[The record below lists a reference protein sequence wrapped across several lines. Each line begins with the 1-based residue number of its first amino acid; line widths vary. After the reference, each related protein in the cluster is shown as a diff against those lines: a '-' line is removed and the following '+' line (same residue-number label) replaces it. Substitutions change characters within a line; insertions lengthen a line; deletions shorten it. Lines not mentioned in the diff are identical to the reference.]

1 MLHINQA
8 MIKFRIK
15 KFKQGLQMA
24 QKAIREYDA
33 KSILAKHWDKYFPDF
48 TYAYETVM
56 VQNGSELKEEAKS
69 KSWLK
74 EKTLVAKPDMLFG
87 KRGKNDLVL
96 FKDKKPGDVSLA
108 TATKW
113 VDEKSS
119 EKQSVYFSFDGDTP
133 TGEASVD
140 MLTHFVVEPFT
151 PHTQEEEYYI
161 SATCVGDDDMLYMS
175 AEGGMEVEEGWDE
188 KVTEVAFAIPD
199 TEEQIAKK
207 IKANIPSDVAKKDKE
222 AFANF
227 AIGFFKAYRELNFA
241 YLEINPFVLQG
252 NKVEL
257 LDMVAKLDDTAGF
270 MMVDEWGDVE
280 YPTAFGMEAKSPEVA
295 AIEEADAKTGASLK
309 LTLLKPEAR
318 IWTMVAGGGASVVY
332 ADTIADLAGIEDL
345 ANYGEY
351 SGGPTTGET
360 KFYAETLLD
369 LMTREKDAQGREKIM
384 IIGGAIANFTDVA
397 KTFTGIIQAFE
408 VYADKMKEIGM
419 KIYVRRGGPN
429 YEKGLKDIKEAAD
442 RLGLYIEVYG
452 PETHVTDI
460 VRMALAK

>member
-1 MLHINQA
+1 
-8 MIKFRIK
+8 
-15 KFKQGLQMA
+15 MA

-48 TYAYETVM
+48 TYAYETVL
-56 VQNGSELKEEAKS
+56 VQNGAELAEAAKTHA
-69 KSWLK
+69 WLN
-74 EKTLVAKPDMLFG
+74 EKNLVAKPDMLFG

-96 FKDKKPGDVSLA
+96 FRDQKPGDVTLA
-108 TATKW
+108 KAISW
-113 VDEKSS
+113 IDEKSS
-119 EKQSVYFSFDGDTP
+119 EKQKVYFSFDGDTP
-133 TGEASVD
+133 TGDASVD
-140 MLTHFVVEPFT
+140 MLTHFIVEPFT
-151 PHTQEEEYYI
+151 PHEQAEEYYI

-188 KVTEVAFAIPD
+188 KVTEVAFKITD
-199 TEEQIAKK
+199 TEEEIASK
-207 IKANIPSDVAKKDKE
+207 IKANIPADVADKDKE

-252 NKVEL
+252 NKIEL

-280 YPTAFGMEAKSPEVA
+280 YPTSFGMEEKSPEVLA
-295 AIEEADAKTGASLK
+295 VEEADAKTGASLK

-332 ADTIADLAGIEDL
+332 ADTIADMAGIEDL

-360 KFYAETLLD
+360 KFYAETLFD
-369 LMTREKDAQGREKIM
+369 LMTREPDPQGRGKVL

-408 VYADKMKEIGM
+408 NYQDKLKAVDT

-442 RLGLYIEVYG
+442 RMGLYIEVYG

-460 VRMALAK
+460 VRMALEK

>member
-1 MLHINQA
+1 
-8 MIKFRIK
+8 
-15 KFKQGLQMA
+15 MA

-33 KSILAKHWDKYFPDF
+33 KSILAKHWGKYFPDF

-56 VQNGSELKEEAKS
+56 VQNGSELSEAAKTHT
-69 KSWLK
+69 WLNQ
-74 EKTLVAKPDMLFG
+74 KTLVAKPDMLFG
-87 KRGKNDLVL
+87 KRGKNNLVL
-96 FKDKKPGDVSLA
+96 FKDAKPGDVSLA
-108 TATKW
+108 KATSW
-113 VDEKSS
+113 IDEKSS
-119 EKQSVYFSFDGDTP
+119 TKQSVYFSFDGDTP
-133 TGEASVD
+133 TGEPSVD
-140 MLTHFVVEPFT
+140 MLTHFIVEPFT
-151 PHTQEEEYYI
+151 PHAQEEEYYI
-161 SATCVGDDDMLYMS
+161 SATVVGDDDVLYMS
-175 AEGGMEVEEGWDE
+175 AEGGMEVEEGWEE
-188 KVTEVAFAIPD
+188 KVTEVAFKITD
-199 TEEQIAKK
+199 TEEEIAAK
-207 IKANIPSDVAKKDKE
+207 IRANVPADVAEKDKA
-222 AFANF
+222 AFAEF

-241 YLEINPFVLQG
+241 YLEINPFVMQG
-252 NKVEL
+252 NKIEL

-270 MMVDEWGDVE
+270 MMVDAWGDVE
-280 YPTAFGMEAKSPEVA
+280 YPTAFGMEEKSPEVL
-295 AIEEADAKTGASLK
+295 AIEEADSKTGASLK

-332 ADTIADLAGIEDL
+332 ADTIADLAGIDDL

-369 LMTREKDAQGREKIM
+369 LMTREKDAQGREKIL

-408 VYADKMKEIGM
+408 AYADKMKNVGI

-442 RLGLYIEVYG
+442 RLGLWIDVYG

-460 VRMALAK
+460 VRMAVEA

>member
-1 MLHINQA
+1 
-8 MIKFRIK
+8 
-15 KFKQGLQMA
+15 MA

-56 VQNGSELKEEAKS
+56 VQNGSELTEAAKANT
-69 KSWLK
+69 WLN
-74 EKTLVAKPDMLFG
+74 EKALVAKPDMLFG

-96 FKDKKPGDVSLA
+96 FRDAKPGDVSLA
-108 TATKW
+108 KAVSW
-113 VDEKSS
+113 IDEKSS
-119 EKQSVYFSFDGDTP
+119 TEQSVYFSFDGDTP
-133 TGEASVD
+133 TGEPSVD
-140 MLTHFVVEPFT
+140 MLTHFIVEPFT
-151 PHTQEEEYYI
+151 PHAQEEEYYI
-161 SATCVGDDDMLYMS
+161 SATVVGDDDMLYMS
-175 AEGGMEVEEGWDE
+175 AEGGMEVEEGWEE
-188 KVTEVAFAIPD
+188 KVTEVAFKITD
-199 TEEQIAKK
+199 TEEEIAER
-207 IKANIPSDVAKKDKE
+207 IRANVPADVADADKA
-222 AFANF
+222 AFAEF

-241 YLEINPFVLQG
+241 YLEINPFVMQG
-252 NKVEL
+252 KKIEL

-270 MMVDEWGDVE
+270 MMVEQWGDVA
-280 YPTAFGMEAKSPEVA
+280 YPTAFGMEAKSPEVE

-332 ADTIADLAGIEDL
+332 ADTIADFAGIDDL

-369 LMTREKDAQGREKIM
+369 LMTREKDAQGRDKIL

-408 VYADKMKEIGM
+408 EYQDKMKEIGM

-442 RLGLYIEVYG
+442 RMGLYIEVYG

-460 VRMALAK
+460 VRMALEA

>member
-1 MLHINQA
+1 
-8 MIKFRIK
+8 
-15 KFKQGLQMA
+15 MA

-56 VQNGSELKEEAKS
+56 VQNGAELTEAAKTN
-69 KSWLK
+69 SWLNDK
-74 EKTLVAKPDMLFG
+74 MLVAKPDMLFG

-96 FKDKKPGDVSLA
+96 FKDAKPGDVTLA
-108 TATKW
+108 KATSW
-113 VDEKSS
+113 IDEKSS
-119 EKQSVYFSFDGDTP
+119 SEQSVYFSFDGDTP
-133 TGEASVD
+133 TGEAKVD
-140 MLTHFVVEPFT
+140 MLTHFLVEPFM

-161 SATCVGDDDMLYMS
+161 SATCVGDEDMLYMS

-188 KVTEVAFAIPD
+188 KVTEVAFKITD
-199 TEEQIAKK
+199 SEEEIAAK
-207 IKANIPSDVAKKDKE
+207 IRANVPADVADGDK
-222 AFANF
+222 AQFAEF
-227 AIGFFKAYRELNFA
+227 AIGFFRAYRELNFA
-241 YLEINPFVLQG
+241 YLEINPFVMQG
-252 NKVEL
+252 NTIEL

-280 YPTAFGMEAKSPEVA
+280 YPTAFGMEAKSPEVIA
-295 AIEEADAKTGASLK
+295 VEEADAKTGASLK

-332 ADTIADLAGIEDL
+332 ADTIADMAGIADL

-360 KFYAETLLD
+360 KFYAETLFD
-369 LMTREKDAQGREKIM
+369 LMTREPDPSGRGKVL

-408 VYADKMKEIGM
+408 EYQEKLKAVDV

-429 YEKGLKDIKEAAD
+429 YEKGLKDIQEAAD
-442 RLGLYIEVYG
+442 RMGLYIEVYG

-460 VRMALAK
+460 VRMALEGDK

>member
-1 MLHINQA
+1 
-8 MIKFRIK
+8 
-15 KFKQGLQMA
+15 MA

-33 KSILAKHWDKYFPDF
+33 KSILAKHWGKYFPDF

-56 VQNGSELKEEAKS
+56 VQNGSELSEAAKTHT
-69 KSWLK
+69 WLN
-74 EKTLVAKPDMLFG
+74 EKALVAKPDMLFG
-87 KRGKNDLVL
+87 KRGKNNLVL
-96 FKDKKPGDVSLA
+96 FKDAKPGDVSLA
-108 TATKW
+108 KAISW
-113 VDEKSS
+113 IDEKSS
-119 EKQSVYFSFDGDTP
+119 TKQSVYFSFDGDTP
-133 TGEASVD
+133 TGEPSVD
-140 MLTHFVVEPFT
+140 MLTHFIVEPFT
-151 PHTQEEEYYI
+151 PHAQEEEYYI
-161 SATCVGDDDMLYMS
+161 SATVVGDDDVLYMS
-175 AEGGMEVEEGWDE
+175 AEGGMEVEEGWEE
-188 KVTEVAFAIPD
+188 KVTEVAFKITE
-199 TEEQIAKK
+199 TEEEIAAK
-207 IKANIPSDVAKKDKE
+207 IRANVPADVAEKDKA
-222 AFANF
+222 AFAEF

-241 YLEINPFVLQG
+241 YLEINPFVMQG
-252 NKVEL
+252 NKIEL

-270 MMVDEWGDVE
+270 MMVDAWGDVE
-280 YPTAFGMEAKSPEVA
+280 YPTAFGMEEKSPEVL
-295 AIEEADAKTGASLK
+295 AIEEADSKTGASLK

-369 LMTREKDAQGREKIM
+369 LMTREKDAKGREKIL

-408 VYADKMKEIGM
+408 AYADKMKNVGI

-442 RLGLYIEVYG
+442 RLGLWIDVYG

-460 VRMALAK
+460 VRMAVEA

>member
-1 MLHINQA
+1 
-8 MIKFRIK
+8 
-15 KFKQGLQMA
+15 MA

-33 KSILAKHWDKYFPDF
+33 KSILAKHWDKYFPNF

-56 VQNGSELKEEAKS
+56 VQNGSELKKLAEE

-74 EKTLVAKPDMLFG
+74 EKALVAKPDMLFG
-87 KRGKNDLVL
+87 KRGKNGLVL
-96 FKDKKPGDVSLA
+96 FKDQKPGDVTLEKA
-108 TATKW
+108 AAW
-113 VDEKSS
+113 IDEKSS
-119 EKQSVYFSFDGDTP
+119 SDQSVYFSFDGDTP
-133 TGEASVD
+133 TGEPSVD
-140 MLTHFVVEPFT
+140 RLTHFVVEPFT
-151 PHTQEEEYYI
+151 PHEQEEEYYV
-161 SATCVGDDDMLYMS
+161 SATCVGDNDVIYMS

-188 KVTEVAFAIPD
+188 KVTEVAFPITA
-199 TEEQIAKK
+199 TEDEIAEQ
-207 IKANIPSDVAKKDKE
+207 IKANVPADVKDADK
-222 AFANF
+222 ANF
-227 AIGFFKAYRELNFA
+227 AEFCIGFFRAYRELNFA
-241 YLEINPFVLQG
+241 YLEINPFVMQG
-252 NKVEL
+252 NKIEL

-280 YPTAFGMEAKSPEVA
+280 YPTAFGMEAKSPEVE
-295 AIEEADAKTGASLK
+295 AIEEADSKTGASLK

-332 ADTIADLAGIEDL
+332 ADTIADMAGIEDL

-369 LMTREKDAQGREKIM
+369 LMTRQKDSSGRDKIM

-408 VYADKMKEIGM
+408 NYADKMKDVGV

-460 VRMALAK
+460 VRMALEGDK

>member
-1 MLHINQA
+1 
-8 MIKFRIK
+8 
-15 KFKQGLQMA
+15 MA

-48 TYAYETVM
+48 TYAYQTVM
-56 VQNGSELKEEAKS
+56 VQNGSELAEAAKTNT
-69 KSWLK
+69 WLN
-74 EKTLVAKPDMLFG
+74 EKPLVAKPDMLFG

-96 FKDKKPGDVSLA
+96 FKDAKPGDVSLA
-108 TATKW
+108 KAISW
-113 VDEKSS
+113 IDEKSS
-119 EKQSVYFSFDGDTP
+119 KEQSVYFSFDGDTP
-133 TGEASVD
+133 TGEPSVD
-140 MLTHFVVEPFT
+140 MLTHFIVEPFT
-151 PHTQEEEYYI
+151 PHSQEEEYYI

-175 AEGGMEVEEGWDE
+175 AEGGMEVEEGWEE
-188 KVTEVAFAIPD
+188 KVTEVAFKITD
-199 TEEQIAKK
+199 TEEEIAER
-207 IKANIPSDVAKKDKE
+207 IRAHVPDDVADKDKA
-222 AFANF
+222 AFAEF
-227 AIGFFKAYRELNFA
+227 AIGFFRAYRELNFA
-241 YLEINPFVLQG
+241 YLEINPFVMQG
-252 NKVEL
+252 NKIEL

-270 MMVDEWGDVE
+270 MMVDQWGDVE
-280 YPTAFGMEAKSPEVA
+280 YPTAFGMEEKSPEVLA
-295 AIEEADAKTGASLK
+295 VEEADAKTGASLK

-332 ADTIADLAGIEDL
+332 ADTIADLAGIDDL

-360 KFYAETLLD
+360 KFYAETLFD
-369 LMTREKDAQGREKIM
+369 LMTREKDAQGRDKIL

-408 VYADKMKEIGM
+408 EYADKLKEVGV

-442 RLGLYIEVYG
+442 RLGLWIDVYG

-460 VRMALAK
+460 VRMAVEA

>member
-1 MLHINQA
+1 
-8 MIKFRIK
+8 
-15 KFKQGLQMA
+15 MA

-33 KSILAKHWDKYFPDF
+33 KSILARHWNKYFPNF

-56 VQNGSELKEEAKS
+56 VQNGSELQEAAKS
-69 KSWLK
+69 KAWLK
-74 EKTLVAKPDMLFG
+74 EKKLVAKPDMLFG
-87 KRGKNDLVL
+87 KRGKNNLVL
-96 FKDKKPGDVSLA
+96 FRDAKPGDVSLA
-108 TATKW
+108 KAASW
-113 VDEKSS
+113 IDEKSS
-119 EKQSVYFSFDGDTP
+119 KEQSVYFSFEGDTP
-133 TGEASVD
+133 TGTPSVD
-140 MLTHFVVEPFT
+140 KLTHFIVEPFT
-151 PHTQEEEYYI
+151 PHEQAEEYYV
-161 SATCVGDDDMLYMS
+161 SATCVGDDDVIYMS

-188 KVTEVAFAIPD
+188 KVTEVAFPITAS
-199 TEEQIAKK
+199 EEEIAAK
-207 IKANIPSDVAKKDKE
+207 IRANVPADVADKDKA
-222 AFANF
+222 AFADF
-227 AIGFFKAYRELNFA
+227 CIGFFRAYRELNFA
-241 YLEINPFVLQG
+241 YLEINPFVMQG
-252 NKVEL
+252 NKIEL
-257 LDMVAKLDDTAGF
+257 LDMVAKLDDTAGYL
-270 MMVDEWGDVE
+270 MVEEWGNVE
-280 YPTAFGMEAKSPEVA
+280 YPTAFGMEEKSPEVL
-295 AIEEADAKTGASLK
+295 AIEEADSKTGASLK

-369 LMTREKDAQGREKIM
+369 LMTREKDAKGRDKIL

-408 VYADKMKEIGM
+408 NYADKMKEVGI

-442 RLGLYIEVYG
+442 RLGLWIDVYG

-460 VRMALAK
+460 VRMAVEA

>member
-1 MLHINQA
+1 
-8 MIKFRIK
+8 
-15 KFKQGLQMA
+15 MA
-24 QKAIREYDA
+24 QKSIREYDA

-56 VQNGSELKEEAKS
+56 VQNGSELAEAAKT
-69 KSWLK
+69 KAWLK

-96 FKDKKPGDVSLA
+96 FRDTKPGDVTLEKAVS
-108 TATKW
+108 W
-113 VDEKSS
+113 IDEKSS
-119 EKQSVYFSFDGDTP
+119 AQQSVYFSFDGDKP
-133 TGEASVD
+133 TGEAKTD

-151 PHTQEEEYYI
+151 PHSQEEEYYI
-161 SATCVGDDDMLYMS
+161 SATCVGDNDMLYMS

-188 KVTEVAFAIPD
+188 KVNEVAFPITD
-199 TEEQIAKK
+199 TEEEIAEK
-207 IKANIPSDVAKKDKE
+207 IRANIPADVADADK
-222 AFANF
+222 AKFAEF
-227 AIGFFKAYRELNFA
+227 AIGFFRAYRELNFA
-241 YLEINPFVLQG
+241 YLEINPFVMQG
-252 NKVEL
+252 NKIEL

-270 MMVDEWGDVE
+270 MMVDEWGDIE
-280 YPTAFGMEAKSPEVA
+280 YPTSFGMEEKSPEVL
-295 AIEEADAKTGASLK
+295 AIEEADSKSGASLK
-309 LTLLKPEAR
+309 LTILKPEAR

-332 ADTIADLAGIEDL
+332 ADTIADLAGIDDL

-351 SGGPTTGET
+351 SGGPTTSET

-369 LMTREKDAQGREKIM
+369 LMTRAKDPQGKDKVL

-408 VYADKMKEIGM
+408 EYADKMKEIGIR
-419 KIYVRRGGPN
+419 IYVRRGGPN

>member
-1 MLHINQA
+1 
-8 MIKFRIK
+8 
-15 KFKQGLQMA
+15 MA

-48 TYAYETVM
+48 TYAYETAI
-56 VQNGSELKEEAKS
+56 VQNGTELKKIS
-69 KSWLK
+69 KEKKWLK
-74 EKTLVAKPDMLFG
+74 DKALVAKPDMLFG

-96 FKDKKPGDVSLA
+96 FRDSKPGDVSLSKA
-108 TATKW
+108 ISW
-113 VDEKSS
+113 IDEKSS
-119 EKQSVYFSFDGDTP
+119 NEQSVYFSFDGDTP
-133 TGEASVD
+133 TGEAKVD

-151 PHTQEEEYYI
+151 PHSQEEEYYI
-161 SATCVGDDDMLYMS
+161 SATCVGDEDVLYMS
-175 AEGGMEVEEGWDE
+175 AEGGMEVEEGWEE
-188 KVTEVAFAIPD
+188 KVTEVAFSITA
-199 TEEQIAKK
+199 TEDEIVEQIKENVPK
-207 IKANIPSDVAKKDKE
+207 DIAKKDKDS
-222 AFANF
+222 FAKF

-241 YLEINPFVLQG
+241 YLEINPFVMQDS
-252 NKVEL
+252 KIEL

-270 MMVDEWGDVE
+270 MMVEEWGDVD
-280 YPTAFGMEAKSPEVA
+280 YPTPFGMESKSPEVES
-295 AIEEADAKTGASLK
+295 IEEADAKTGASLK

-360 KFYAETLLD
+360 KFYAQTLLD
-369 LMTREKDAQGREKIM
+369 LMTREKDSKGRDKIM

-397 KTFTGIIQAFE
+397 KTFTGIIQAFDE
-408 VYADKMKEIGM
+408 YHEKMKEIGI

-429 YEKGLKDIKEAAD
+429 YEKGLKDIKEAGN
-442 RLGLYIEVYG
+442 RLGLDIEVYG
-452 PETHVTDI
+452 PQTHVTDI

>member
-1 MLHINQA
+1 
-8 MIKFRIK
+8 
-15 KFKQGLQMA
+15 MA

-48 TYAYETVM
+48 TYAYETVL
-56 VQNGSELKEEAKS
+56 VQNGSELAEAAKANT
-69 KSWLK
+69 WLNQK
-74 EKTLVAKPDMLFG
+74 ALVAKPDMLFG
-87 KRGKNDLVL
+87 KRGKNNLVL
-96 FKDKKPGDVSLA
+96 FRDAKPGDVSLA
-108 TATKW
+108 KAISW
-113 VDEKSS
+113 IDEKSS
-119 EKQSVYFSFDGDTP
+119 TEQSVYFSFDGDTP
-133 TGEASVD
+133 TGEPSVD
-140 MLTHFVVEPFT
+140 MLTHFIVEPFT

-161 SATCVGDDDMLYMS
+161 SATVVGDDDVLYMS
-175 AEGGMEVEEGWDE
+175 AEGGMEVEEGWEE
-188 KVTEVAFAIPD
+188 KVTEVAFKITD
-199 TEEQIAKK
+199 TEEEIAER
-207 IKANIPSDVAKKDKE
+207 IRANVPADVAEKDKK
-222 AFANF
+222 AFAEF

-241 YLEINPFVLQG
+241 YLEINPFVMQG
-252 NKVEL
+252 NKIEL

-270 MMVDEWGDVE
+270 MMVEQWGDVE
-280 YPTAFGMEAKSPEVA
+280 YPTAFGMEEKSPEVLA
-295 AIEEADAKTGASLK
+295 VEEADAKTGASLK
-309 LTLLKPEAR
+309 LTLLKPDAR

-332 ADTIADLAGIEDL
+332 ADTIADLAGIDDL

-369 LMTREKDAQGREKIM
+369 LMTRKKDPQGRDKIL

-408 VYADKMKEIGM
+408 EYADKMKEVGI

-442 RLGLYIEVYG
+442 RLGLWIDVYG

-460 VRMALAK
+460 VRMAVEA

>member
-1 MLHINQA
+1 
-8 MIKFRIK
+8 
-15 KFKQGLQMA
+15 MA

-33 KSILAKHWDKYFPDF
+33 KSILARHWDKYFPDF

-56 VQNGSELKEEAKS
+56 VQNGAELTEAAKENA
-69 KSWLK
+69 WLN
-74 EKTLVAKPDMLFG
+74 EKMLVAKPDMLFG

-96 FKDKKPGDVSLA
+96 FKDAKPGDVTLA
-108 TATKW
+108 KATSW
-113 VDEKSS
+113 IDEKSS
-119 EKQSVYFSFDGDTP
+119 SKQEVFFSFDGDTP
-133 TGEASVD
+133 TGEPSVD
-140 MLTHFVVEPFT
+140 MLTHFLVEPFM
-151 PHTQEEEYYI
+151 PHIQEEEYYI
-161 SATCVGDDDMLYMS
+161 SATCVGDNDMLYMS

-188 KVTEVAFAIPD
+188 KVTEVAFAITD
-199 TEEQIAKK
+199 TEDEIAEK
-207 IKANIPSDVAKKDKE
+207 IRANVPADVAESDKAN
-222 AFANF
+222 FAEF
-227 AIGFFKAYRELNFA
+227 AIGFFRAYRELNFA
-241 YLEINPFVLQG
+241 YLEINPFVMQG
-252 NKVEL
+252 NTIEL

-270 MMVDEWGDVE
+270 MMAEEWGDVE
-280 YPTAFGMEAKSPEVA
+280 YPTAFGMEEKSPEVMA
-295 AIEEADAKTGASLK
+295 VEEADAKTGASLK

-332 ADTIADLAGIEDL
+332 ADTIADMAGIDDL

-360 KFYAETLLD
+360 KFYAETILD
-369 LMTREKDAQGREKIM
+369 LMTREKDPQGRDKIL

-408 VYADKMKEIGM
+408 EYAEKMKEVGI

-442 RLGLYIEVYG
+442 RLGLWIDVHG

-460 VRMALAK
+460 VRMALEGDK

>member
-1 MLHINQA
+1 
-8 MIKFRIK
+8 
-15 KFKQGLQMA
+15 MA

-56 VQNGSELKEEAKS
+56 VQNGTELLEAAEKNA
-69 KSWLK
+69 WLN
-74 EKTLVAKPDMLFG
+74 EKALVAKPDMLFG
-87 KRGKNDLVL
+87 KRGKNGLVL
-96 FKDKKPGDVSLA
+96 FKDKKPGDVTL
-108 TATKW
+108 TKAASW
-113 VDEKSS
+113 IDEKSS
-119 EKQSVYFSFDGDTP
+119 SKQKVYFSFDGDTP
-133 TGEASVD
+133 TGEPKID
-140 MLTHFVVEPFT
+140 MLTHFLVEPFM
-151 PHTQEEEYYI
+151 PHTQDEEYYI
-161 SATCVGDDDMLYMS
+161 SATCVGDEDMLYMS

-188 KVTEVAFAIPD
+188 KVTEVAFSITD
-199 TEEQIAKK
+199 TEEQIANK
-207 IKANIPSDVAKKDKE
+207 IKANIPADVAEKDKE
-222 AFANF
+222 AFAEF
-227 AIGFFKAYRELNFA
+227 AIGFFKAYRDLNFA

-252 NKVEL
+252 HTVEL

-270 MMVDEWGDVE
+270 MMVDEWGDIE
-280 YPTAFGMEAKSPEVA
+280 FPTSFGMEEKSPEVL

-332 ADTIADLAGIEDL
+332 ADTIADFAGIEDL

-360 KFYAETLLD
+360 KFYAETILD
-369 LMTREKDAQGREKIM
+369 LMTREKDAQGRDKIL

-408 VYADKMKEIGM
+408 EYADKMKEVGV

-429 YEKGLKDIKEAAD
+429 YEKGLKDIQEAAD

-452 PETHVTDI
+452 PDTHITDI
-460 VRMALAK
+460 VRMALEK